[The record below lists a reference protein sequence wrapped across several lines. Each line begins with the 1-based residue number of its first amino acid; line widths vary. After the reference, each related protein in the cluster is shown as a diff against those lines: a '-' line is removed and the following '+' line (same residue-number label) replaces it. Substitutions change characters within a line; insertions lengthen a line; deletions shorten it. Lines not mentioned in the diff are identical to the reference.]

1 MTKYGFCGALRS
13 MHMCQVMCD
22 VLQVWCAAAERQGRH
37 RCRTVNKTE
46 TTATNAATGDFLNA
60 PMYNPLAKASSSA
73 FDDDDALAQSFAR

>member
-1 MTKYGFCGALRS
+1 MSYGY
-13 MHMCQVMCD
+13 
-22 VLQVWCAAAERQGRH
+22 
-37 RCRTVNKTE
+37 TNITE